1 MAQEETKVEQQEEG
15 KAVDHGHGR
24 VADLDAAAAKLAA
37 EAAKP
42 KSAQQTEDE
51 KAIEEAKLKEDESKA
66 KDKEEEK
73 PTEEETAEDNSW
85 QEVWVKTGN
94 ADADAAIE
102 LMEAAGMKPVEGNE
116 IFKDALETGDLSK
129 VRWDLLEARLGKAQ
143 ARLVRTGVEAY
154 NETEYKEQLA
164 IRNEAFELV
173 GGEEN
178 WGKVQK
184 WAEAT
189 SKKDAKFASTR
200 KEWQKALTVGGFAAR
215 AAVKAIKEAYEAD
228 PKNSSVGN
236 TAPVRGVASP
246 AAKVEGAPLS
256 RRAYFEE
263 MQKAGGDRAPQS
275 VRDNLR
281 ARRLAGQQAG
291 I

>member
-1 MAQEETKVEQQEEG
+1 M
-15 KAVDHGHGR
+15 
-24 VADLDAAAAKLAA
+24 
-37 EAAKP
+37 
-42 KSAQQTEDE
+42 
-51 KAIEEAKLKEDESKA
+51 
-66 KDKEEEK
+66 
-73 PTEEETAEDNSW
+73 
-85 QEVWVKTGN
+85 
-94 ADADAAIE
+94 
-102 LMEAAGMKPVEGNE
+102 EGNE

-143 ARLVRTGVEAY
+143 DRRVRTGVEAY

-228 PKNSSVGN
+228 PKNNSLGN

>member
-1 MAQEETKVEQQEEG
+1 MAQEDTNKEATQEEA
-15 KAVDHGHGR
+15 KVIDHGHGR

-42 KSAQQTEDE
+42 KSAQQAEDE
-51 KAIEEAKLKEDESKA
+51 KAIEEAKLKEDESKP
-66 KDKEEEK
+66 KEEEK
-73 PTEEETAEDNSW
+73 AEETTEDESW
-85 QEVWVKTGN
+85 QEAWVRTGN

-178 WGKVQK
+178 WSKVQK
-184 WAEAT
+184 WAEAS

-228 PKNSSVGN
+228 PKNNSLGN

>member
-1 MAQEETKVEQQEEG
+1 MALEDTNQNAEVKTEEKVI
-15 KAVDHGHGR
+15 DHGHGR

-42 KSAQQTEDE
+42 KSAQQAEDE
-51 KAIEEAKLKEDESKA
+51 KAIEEAKLKEDESKP
-66 KDKEEEK
+66 KEEEK
-73 PTEEETAEDNSW
+73 AEETTEDESW
-85 QEVWVKTGN
+85 QEAWVKTGN

-154 NETEYKEQLA
+154 NDTEYKEQLA

-184 WAEAT
+184 WAEAS

-228 PKNSSVGN
+228 PKNNSLGN